1 VKGWS
6 WCFSRAFIAVT
17 LETWELL
24 SYVITVIGLPFA
36 IAVFIFDQR
45 KERENED
52 EATWQELS
60 SAYIDFLKVVLANPD
75 LKLRSQSSTPNLTDE
90 QRERMWVIF
99 DMLISLFERA
109 YLLAYEDDMD
119 ERQRR
124 RWHSWE
130 DYMIEW
136 CQREDFRQR
145 LPELLRGED
154 PDFSEYIRGLAAREA
169 VVTDSLQPVH

>member
-1 VKGWS
+1 M
-6 WCFSRAFIAVT
+6 T

-24 SYVITVIGLPFA
+24 SYVVTVVGLPFA
-36 IAVFIFDQR
+36 IVVFLWQER

-52 EATWQELS
+52 EAIWQQLS
-60 SAYIDFLKVVLANPD
+60 DAYIDFLEIVLANPD
-75 LKLRSQSSTPNLTDE
+75 LRLRSQVSNPGLSDE

-109 YLLAYEDDMD
+109 YLLAYEEDMAAK
-119 ERQRR
+119 QRR

-130 DYMIEW
+130 DYMREW
-136 CQREDFRQR
+136 CCRADFRER

-154 PDFSEYIRGLAAREA
+154 PGFSAYILRLAGEEA
-169 VVTDSLQPVH
+169 AAL